1 MESLTLTEMPK
12 KQHATEILPTSCTGA
27 KTEYDRCG
35 ATVRTDFEADTS
47 LCFSKKVDFRV
58 IHMKSSADLKLSKKE
73 HSCCSTKKYPPRNSF
88 TGEGTLI
95 AMENTV
101 NQ

>member
-1 MESLTLTEMPK
+1 MEY
-12 KQHATEILPTSCTGA
+12 H
-27 KTEYDRCG
+27 RCG
-35 ATVRTDFEADTS
+35 ATVRTDLEAGIS
-47 LCFSKKVDFRV
+47 RCFSKKVDFRV

-73 HSCCSTKKYPPRNSF
+73 HSCCSTKKYHPRNSF

-95 AMENTV
+95 TMGNTI